1 MPLADSFPGS
11 QFVLLALLGATT
23 AFLLRRGYRR
33 RTQIAG
39 RDVAAELRSEARA
52 RSRGEL
58 GEITRLETRLYDFGR
73 EVEGR
78 VETTFALLDRL
89 IADAETEIAR
99 LETVLEASR
108 QAPARRTTIRMPDVV
123 GPAHRP
129 LAPEDRRMIAHL
141 AAAGYGVGEIAHL
154 VGRSAAEVAAAIG
167 GGHQAD
173 AA

>member
-1 MPLADSFPGS
+1 MPLADSFAGS

-39 RDVAAELRSEARA
+39 RDVAAELRSETRA
-52 RSRGEL
+52 RGRGEL
-58 GEITRLETRLYDFGR
+58 AEITRLETRLYDFGR

-89 IADAETEIAR
+89 IAEAEDEITR
-99 LETVLEASR
+99 LETALEASR
-108 QAPARRTTIRMPDVV
+108 HAPPPRATIRMPDVT
-123 GPAHRP
+123 GPTHRP
-129 LAPEDRRMIAHL
+129 LSPEDRRMIVHL
-141 AAAGYGVGEIAHL
+141 AAAGYGAGEIAHL

-167 GGHQAD
+167 GGRQAD